1 MQYEEAAC
9 LHSTPVIWPPCAIM
23 EANLPLIKLKYY
35 SEFNKI
41 FSTFY
46 FEEQKYRI
54 YILTWILNF
63 QASFNKHDKQV
74 YRT

>member
-46 FEEQKYRI
+46 FEEQKIQNI
-54 YILTWILNF
+54 YTYMNTKF
-63 QASFNKHDKQV
+63 PS
-74 YRT
+74 

>member
-46 FEEQKYRI
+46 FEEQKI
-54 YILTWILNF
+54 
-63 QASFNKHDKQV
+63 
-74 YRT
+74 